1 MSVSGVSQLKK
12 LSELPQGVEAVVVKM
27 KLEQGEADR
36 LSDLGMRHG
45 STVRILCGGE
55 NQTILVAVG
64 DVSALTTPRQKRFTF
79 TKEESCC

>member
-55 NQTILVAVG
+55 NQTIL
-64 DVSALTTPRQKRFTF
+64 
-79 TKEESCC
+79 

>member
-36 LSDLGMRHG
+36 LSDLG
-45 STVRILCGGE
+45 SLPLPPPPPVRSD
-55 NQTILVAVG
+55 A
-64 DVSALTTPRQKRFTF
+64 
-79 TKEESCC
+79 

>member
-1 MSVSGVSQLKK
+1 
-12 LSELPQGVEAVVVKM
+12 M

-64 DVSALTTPRQKRFTF
+64 DGRIGVNYATAEKIYVH
-79 TKEESCC
+79 

>member
-27 KLEQGEADR
+27 KLEQGGADR

-45 STVRILCGGE
+45 STVRVLCGGE

-64 DVSALTTPRQKRFTF
+64 DGRIGVNYATAEKIYVH
-79 TKEESCC
+79 